1 MADKYKIGP
10 SLVVDGEAEYK
21 KAIAEVNKSMSVLAS
36 EAKKTAAA
44 YADDKN
50 SLEALQVQT
59 EDYQNQAEKQREKVE
74 ILTKAYENAKEQLG
88 ENAAA
93 TKDWLI
99 KLNNAEAALMKTENA
114 IEENNQKIKEQKA
127 VINQVKA
134 KYEEWKDK
142 IEDIKNAHPGMTKS
156 LETANEAAKKLGSA
170 GLTAIKGG
178 AVTAV
183 AGFTAT
189 MAAGV
194 GLVSKLNEISEET
207 KELRDNLGKLETGF
221 TTNGHTAETATQT
234 YKDLYS
240 ILGDSDKATEA
251 ASHLALLTK
260 NQEQL
265 SSWTNIATGV
275 YAQFGDSLPIESLT
289 EAANETAK
297 TGTLTGALADAL
309 NWVGVNEEKFQA
321 KLDKCN
327 SEQERSALI
336 TKTLNGLYDEQAE
349 KYKEVNSV
357 LIDAQKAQATYE
369 MSLASLGESVDSTKN
384 KLTANFLPGVSTVLD
399 GLAKML
405 SGEEGASELIKSGAM
420 DVVNSFEEMLPETE
434 KLLNGIGETFVE
446 VAPELV
452 ITISNAIIDN
462 ADTMSDSSM
471 QLLSKLAE
479 GLLTEENMQ
488 KLSGTTV
495 TLVSDVVGF
504 MGDNSDMMM
513 DGATTLILSFVDSL
527 LMPENSHKLVTGSLD
542 VVTAIV
548 GGLIENSPE
557 MIAGG
562 VELIG
567 VLIDEIIHYDWWG
580 VAKDIY
586 AGIKDGFKNIFS
598 DESDGSHAGGIDYV
612 PYDGYRAMMH
622 KGEQLLTAS
631 EAVVYKQEKADNF
644 SDYAELNRKVDALIA
659 AQNKPVNWTMTAN
672 GSMGALVR
680 VLNPAI
686 ARENKRSSAFA

>member
-1 MADKYKIGP
+1 MADKYKIGA
-10 SLVVDGEAEYK
+10 SLVVDGEKEYK
-21 KAIAEVNKSMSVLAS
+21 AALAEVNKSMSVLAS

-44 YADDKN
+44 YADDKD
-50 SLEALQVQT
+50 SLEALRVQT

-74 ILTKAYENAKEQLG
+74 ILTKAYENSKEQLG

-114 IEENNQKIKEQKA
+114 IENNNQKIKEQKA

-134 KYEEWKDK
+134 KYDEWKDK
-142 IEDIKNAHPGMTKS
+142 IEDIKNAHPGMTKA
-156 LETANEAAKKLGSA
+156 LETAHSAAKKLGSA

-178 AVTAV
+178 AVAAV

-189 MAAGV
+189 TAAGIS
-194 GLVSKLNEISEET
+194 LVNKLNEISEET

-221 TTNGHTAETATQT
+221 TTNGHTAETATKT

-297 TGTLTGALADAL
+297 TGSLTGALADAL
-309 NWVGVNEEKFQA
+309 NWVGVSEEKFQA

-349 KYKEVNSV
+349 KYREVNSV

-369 MSLASLGESVDSTKN
+369 LSLASLGESVDSTKN

-405 SGEEGASELIKSGAM
+405 SGEEGASELIKNGAM
-420 DVVNSFEEMLPETE
+420 DVVNSFEEMLPEVE

-452 ITISNAIIDN
+452 LTMSNAIIDN

-488 KLSGTTV
+488 KISGTTV

-504 MGDNSDMMM
+504 MGDNADMMM
-513 DGATTLILSFVDSL
+513 DGAATLILSFVDSL
-527 LMPENSHKLVTGSLD
+527 LMPENSNKLVDGTLD
-542 VVTAIV
+542 VVTAFV
-548 GGLIENSPE
+548 GGLISNAPE
-557 MIAGG
+557 MAVGAL
-562 VELIG
+562 ELIG
-567 VLIDEIIHYDWWG
+567 ALLQAIFDYDWGG

-659 AQNKPVNWTMTAN
+659 AQSQPANWTMTAN
-672 GSMGALVR
+672 GSLGALVR
-680 VLNPAI
+680 VINPAI
-686 ARENKRSSAFA
+686 ERENKRSSAFA